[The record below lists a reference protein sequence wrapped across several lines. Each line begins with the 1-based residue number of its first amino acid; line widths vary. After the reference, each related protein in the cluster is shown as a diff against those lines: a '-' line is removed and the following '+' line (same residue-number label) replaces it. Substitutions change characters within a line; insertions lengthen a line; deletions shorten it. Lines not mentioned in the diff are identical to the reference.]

1 MAVTAHTG
9 FVAPL
14 NLTILSPGTLCDAWI
29 FIIQP
34 VLNHFRFLL
43 ISPMQWE
50 LRGVATTLEVFTNRS
65 NRHENTTALADK
77 SSHRINHTVRK
88 PANEFVGH
96 LIGHQGAN

>member
-14 NLTILSPGTLCDAWI
+14 NLTILSLGPLCDAWI

-43 ISPMQWE
+43 ISPMQWA
-50 LRGVATTLEVFTNRS
+50 LRV
-65 NRHENTTALADK
+65 
-77 SSHRINHTVRK
+77 
-88 PANEFVGH
+88 
-96 LIGHQGAN
+96 